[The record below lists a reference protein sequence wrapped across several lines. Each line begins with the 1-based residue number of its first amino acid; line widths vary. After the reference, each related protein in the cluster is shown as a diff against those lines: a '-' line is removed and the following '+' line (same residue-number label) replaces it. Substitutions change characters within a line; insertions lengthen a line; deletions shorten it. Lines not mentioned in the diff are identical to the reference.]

1 MLLNIRKQVRRDLR
15 AVREKLLEERIVLLR
30 KRKFRPVRTRSIYP
44 IKYRWKASE
53 ARQEQQ
59 HCTKRRRAVYHWLSS
74 LSSHVGDIVRV
85 PREQRQTS
93 TEFRLSK
100 LHPTIRIFVNG
111 TTIAASV
118 HYRGRC
124 WDLLQCLEEGP
135 KRAAD
140 GWINQ
145 ISAPGFE
152 RVYESVDA
160 LWKAEVFGPF
170 RAWFELTLSTA
181 EVLVLHGTRS
191 DARGGTTWAK
201 LMPWKTPVGPY
212 EIARFPVWPERC
224 PVRVPVRVAA

>member
-1 MLLNIRKQVRRDLR
+1 MNIRNQVRRDLR
-15 AVREKLLEERIVLLR
+15 DVREKLLEKRIVLSR
-30 KRKFRPVRTRSIYP
+30 KRKFGPVRTRSIYP
-44 IKYRWKASE
+44 IKYRRKASE

-59 HCTKRRRAVYHWLSS
+59 HRTKRRRAVYHWLS
-74 LSSHVGDIVRV
+74 SSHVGDIVRV
-85 PREQRQTS
+85 PREQHQIS

-100 LHPTIRIFVNG
+100 LHPTVRIFVNG

-118 HYRGRC
+118 HYGGRC
-124 WDLLQCLEEGP
+124 WDLLQCFETGP
-135 KRAAD
+135 KKVAD

-145 ISAPGFE
+145 ISVPGFE

-160 LWKAEVFGPF
+160 LWKAEVFEPF

-181 EVLVLHGTRS
+181 EVLVLYGTRS

-201 LMPWKTPVGPY
+201 LMPWKTPVIPY

-224 PVRVPVRVAA
+224 PVTVPVRIAA